1 MGPEDSTPFL
11 RIPDIVLLPVKHSRE
26 NEMILDHHGRDFG
39 ITAVIIAV
47 IVTAVTLPAVSVTAL
62 SQSVDKASTVEKL
75 QGKVADN

>member
-1 MGPEDSTPFL
+1 
-11 RIPDIVLLPVKHSRE
+11 
-26 NEMILDHHGRDFG
+26 MILDHHGRDFG